1 MRHHGASVSV
11 GFTLNR
17 SQSTMRLSAQE
28 FHRWLRAPSSIW
40 LADSLAALGEV
51 DDEVV
56 EENLPEIDNAA
67 KEEAVRIITAL
78 AGQPFAPAIYP
89 TRDGE
94 IAIHFKSPLRPS
106 SVVILL
112 GNRGQAECYA
122 CMGGKSRRA
131 HYDVSADLPDGFIM
145 EQLGELTSARS

>member
-11 GFTLNR
+11 SFTLNR
-17 SQSTMRLSAQE
+17 SQSTMRLSTQE

-78 AGQPFAPAIYP
+78 GRATFRSRHLSHSGRRNRHTLQVAASAKFRSHSPWVTEGRRSATPAWAEEADALIMTFP
-89 TRDGE
+89 R
-94 IAIHFKSPLRPS
+94 IFPMVS
-106 SVVILL
+106 SWSSWA
-112 GNRGQAECYA
+112 N
-122 CMGGKSRRA
+122 
-131 HYDVSADLPDGFIM
+131 
-145 EQLGELTSARS
+145 